1 MAFRRSRV
9 MRLLLGGVVLVIL
22 GAGAAAVAFHLAF
35 LRDLPDFRTLEDYR
49 PALTTTVLDRNG
61 IPIAEFYEYRRRVIP
76 LSEVPE
82 LVIHAFLAA
91 EDDAFYEH
99 SGVDYLSI
107 VRAAWAN
114 LRAGGE
120 TRQGAS
126 TITQQVVKQLL
137 LSPER
142 TYRRKIRELILA
154 RRIEER
160 FSKEEILF
168 LYLNQI
174 YFGSGAYGVSEA
186 AYTYFGKKVADL
198 DAAEAA
204 LLAGLPKAPSRYS
217 PFLHPVRGEE
227 RRLYVLNRMHEE
239 GFIDEA
245 THAESVAEP
254 LALQPPLEREAYE
267 TAAYFTEEVRKSLFD
282 RLGSDLV
289 LRGGLTVETS
299 LDLQLQKAAVEALAE
314 GLENLDHRQ
323 GYRGPVRRVE
333 PGEIEDERARL
344 AEENRLQPDEE
355 ELPDEEESPAEIPL
369 DRPLLGVVLSVDA
382 KNDSARVAF
391 APEIEASVVLDDVKW
406 ARPANPT
413 SYPWEVKS
421 IEKVFAVG
429 DVAWFIRES
438 NSSAPEEGD
447 AALETRVI
455 LDQEPEVQGALLSFD
470 VNNGDVLALAGGRDF
485 DESEFNRVT
494 QARRQ
499 PGSAFKPIIYAAALG
514 RDLTPASIIY
524 DSPVVYDDPE
534 SGLTWRPENYG
545 RRFLGR
551 LTMSEALARSINNAT
566 IHLLE
571 NVGIDYAMDFARRLG
586 IEAPLERN
594 LGLALGTN
602 PVSLLELT
610 RAYAVFPAGGR
621 EVKPRFVYRVT
632 DPEGNLLLEDLLL
645 GEPFEPEAGATAEE
659 GGENESGEDEVPSP
673 PPANVEADPEALPPG
688 QLIARTHAYL
698 ATDLLRGVV
707 NHPLGTGRKARVLGR
722 PVAGKTGT
730 TNDQG
735 DAWFIG
741 FSPDVATGVWVGYDE
756 KRVLGRGETGGRA
769 ALPIWIDFMDVALGG
784 RPPRDFEVPDGIVF
798 ARVDTKT
805 GLLASSQTET
815 SLFQAFLEG
824 TEPSEQAAAKT
835 STADERR
842 HLRLDF

>member
-1 MAFRRSRV
+1 MALRWSRV
-9 MRLLLGGVVLVIL
+9 MRLLLAGVVLIVL
-22 GAGAAAVAFHLAF
+22 GAGAAAFAFYLTF

-61 IPIAEFYEYRRRVIP
+61 IPIAEFYEYRRRLIP

-82 LVIHAFLAA
+82 GVIHAFLAA
-91 EDDAFYEH
+91 EDDTFYEH
-99 SGVDYLSI
+99 SGIDYLSI

-126 TITQQVVKQLL
+126 TITQQMVKQLL

-142 TYRRKIRELILA
+142 TYRRKIRELMLA

-174 YFGSGAYGVSEA
+174 YFGSGAYGVREA
-186 AYTYFGKKVADL
+186 AYTYFGKKVGDL
-198 DAAEAA
+198 DPSEAA

-217 PFLHPVRGEE
+217 PFLHPERGDE
-227 RRLYVLNRMHEE
+227 RRLYVLDRMHQE
-239 GFIDEA
+239 GFIDDA
-245 THAESVAEP
+245 TYAESVAKP
-254 LALQPPLEREAYE
+254 LVLQPPLEREAYQ

-299 LDLQLQKAAVEALAE
+299 LDLQLQEAAVKAVAE

-333 PGEIEDERARL
+333 PGEIEAERARL
-344 AEENRLQPDEE
+344 AEENQLQPD
-355 ELPDEEESPAEIPL
+355 DEETPAELPL

-382 KNDSARVAF
+382 KGDSARVAF
-391 APEIEASVVLDDVKW
+391 APGLESSVALEDVKW
-406 ARPANPT
+406 ARPADPT
-413 SYPWEVKS
+413 GYPHDVKS
-421 IEKVFAVG
+421 IQKVFAVG
-429 DVAWFIRES
+429 DVVRFICES
-438 NSSAPEEGD
+438 TSTAKEEEG
-447 AALETRVI
+447 AVAETRV
-455 LDQEPEVQGALLSFD
+455 LLGQEPEVQGALLSFD
-470 VNNGDVLALAGGRDF
+470 LKSGDVLALVGGRDF
-485 DESEFNRVT
+485 EESEFNRVT

-514 RDLTPASIIY
+514 RGLTPASIIY
-524 DSPVVYDDPE
+524 DRPVVYDDPA
-534 SGLTWRPENYG
+534 SGITWRPENYG

-551 LTMSEALARSINNAT
+551 LTLSEALARSVNNAT
-566 IHLLE
+566 IHLLKD
-571 NVGIDYAMDFARRLG
+571 VGIDYVMEFARHLG

-594 LGLALGTN
+594 LSLALGSN

-621 EVKPRFVYRVT
+621 EVKPRFVYRVI
-632 DPEGNLLLEDLLL
+632 DSEGNLLLEDLLL
-645 GEPFEPEAGATAEE
+645 GEFFDPEMEATA
-659 GGENESGEDEVPSP
+659 GEDGEKESGEEKVRSP
-673 PPANVEADPEALPPG
+673 APADSEADPEALPPG

-707 NHPLGTGRKARVLGR
+707 NHPQGTGRRARSLGK

-741 FSPDVATGVWVGYDE
+741 FSPDVATGVWVGHDE
-756 KRVLGRGETGGRA
+756 KQVLGRGETGGRA
-769 ALPIWIDFMDVALGG
+769 ALPIWIDFMGAALRG

-798 ARVDTKT
+798 ARIDTKT

-824 TEPSEQAAAKT
+824 TEPREQSPARASAAE
-835 STADERR
+835 DQRD
-842 HLRLDF
+842 LRLDF

>member
-1 MAFRRSRV
+1 MALRWSRA
-9 MRLLLGGVVLVIL
+9 MRLLLGGVIL
-22 GAGAAAVAFHLAF
+22 LGLATGAAATAVYMAF

-49 PALTTTVLDRNG
+49 PALTTTVLDRTG
-61 IPIAEFYEYRRRVIP
+61 ILIGEFYEYRRRVIP
-76 LSEVPE
+76 LSEVPR
-82 LVIHAFLAA
+82 LVIQAFLAA
-91 EDDAFYEH
+91 EDDTFYEH

-126 TITQQVVKQLL
+126 TITQQMVKQLL
-137 LSPER
+137 LSPEQ

-174 YFGSGAYGVSEA
+174 YFGSGAYGISEA
-186 AYTYFGKKVADL
+186 AHTYFGKEVAGL
-198 DAAEAA
+198 TVTEAA

-217 PFLHPVRGEE
+217 PFLHPPRAEE
-227 RRLYVLNRMHEE
+227 RRLYVLHRMRQE
-239 GFIDEA
+239 GFIDELSYA
-245 THAESVAEP
+245 ASVAEVP
-254 LALQPPLEREAYE
+254 VLRPSPEREAYQ
-267 TAAYFTEEVRKSLFD
+267 TAAYFAEEVRKVLFD
-282 RLGSDLV
+282 QLGSDLV
-289 LRGGLTVETS
+289 LHGGLTVETS
-299 LDLQLQKAAVEALAE
+299 LDLRLQEAAVEALGE
-314 GLENLDHRQ
+314 GLQNLDHRQ

-333 PGEIEDERARL
+333 PGDIEAERVAL
-344 AEENRLQPDEE
+344 AEENELVPDEAGLPV
-355 ELPDEEESPAEIPL
+355 ELPP

-391 APEIEASVVLDDVKW
+391 SPEIESTLSLDDVKW
-406 ARPANPT
+406 ARPADPT
-413 SYPWEVKS
+413 SYPRDVKS
-421 IEKVFAVG
+421 IETVFAVG
-429 DVAWFIRES
+429 DVARFLRKPDAP
-438 NSSAPEEGD
+438 APEGD
-447 AALETRVI
+447 EAAPAVRVT
-455 LDQEPEVQGALLSFD
+455 LYQEPEVQGALLCFD
-470 VNNGDVLALAGGRDF
+470 VNDGDVLALVGGRDF

-524 DSPVVYDDPE
+524 DRPVVYEDPE
-534 SGLTWRPENYG
+534 SGFTWRPENYG

-551 LTMSEALARSINNAT
+551 LTMGEALARSVNNAT
-566 IHLLE
+566 IHLLKD
-571 NVGIDYAMDFARRLG
+571 VGIDYVMEFARRIG

-594 LGLALGTN
+594 LGLALGSN

-621 EVKPRFVYRVT
+621 EVKPRFIHRVL
-632 DPEGNLLLEDLLL
+632 DREGEVLLEDLLL
-645 GEPFEPEAGATAEE
+645 GQVSTPEVGATGFEE
-659 GGENESGEDEVPSP
+659 KGNRSGEDQRLSGA
-673 PPANVEADPEALPPG
+673 PADDVEWRETDSEALPPR
-688 QLIARTHAYL
+688 QLIAKTHAYL

-707 NHPLGTGRKARVLGR
+707 NHPRGTGRRARSLGK

-735 DAWFIG
+735 DAWFVG

-769 ALPIWIDFMDVALGG
+769 ALPIWIDYMSAALQD
-784 RPPRDFEVPDGIVF
+784 RPARDFEVPDGIVF
-798 ARVDTKT
+798 ARVDTRT

-824 TEPSEQAAAKT
+824 TEPREQSAA
-835 STADERR
+835 TATGGEDERR
-842 HLRLDF
+842 LRLDF

>member
-1 MAFRRSRV
+1 MALRGSRV
-9 MRLLLGGVVLVIL
+9 IRLILAAIVLILL
-22 GAGAAAVAFHLAF
+22 GAGAAAFAFYLTF
-35 LRDLPDFRTLEDYR
+35 VRDLPDFRTLEDYR

-61 IPIAEFYEYRRRVIP
+61 TPIAEFYEYRRRLIP

-82 LVIHAFLAA
+82 GVIHAFLAA
-91 EDDAFYEH
+91 EDDTFYEH
-99 SGVDYLSI
+99 SGIDYLSI

-126 TITQQVVKQLL
+126 TITQQMVKQLL
-137 LSPER
+137 LTPER
-142 TYRRKIRELILA
+142 TYRRKIRELVLA

-174 YFGSGAYGVSEA
+174 YFGSGAYGIREA
-186 AYTYFGKKVADL
+186 AYTYFGKEVGDL
-198 DAAEAA
+198 DPSQAAM
-204 LLAGLPKAPSRYS
+204 LAGLPKAPSRYS
-217 PFLHPVRGEE
+217 PFLHPERGDE
-227 RRLYVLNRMHEE
+227 RRIYVLDRMHQE
-239 GFIDEA
+239 GFIDDG
-245 THAESVAEP
+245 TYAESRAKP
-254 LALQPPLEREAYE
+254 LALQSPLEREAYE
-267 TAAYFTEEVRKSLFD
+267 TAAYFTEEVRKTLFD

-299 LDLQLQKAAVEALAE
+299 LDLQLQEAAMEAVAE

-333 PGEIEDERARL
+333 PGEIEAERARL
-344 AEENRLQPDEE
+344 AEENQLQPD
-355 ELPDEEESPAEIPL
+355 DEESLAELPL

-382 KNDSARVAF
+382 KSDSARVAF
-391 APEIEASVVLDDVKW
+391 APELERSVALEDVKW
-406 ARPANPT
+406 ARPADPT
-413 SYPWEVKS
+413 GYPRDVKS

-429 DVAWFIRES
+429 DVARFICEARSE
-438 NSSAPEEGD
+438 AKTEGD
-447 AALETRVI
+447 APPETRV
-455 LDQEPEVQGALLSFD
+455 LLAQEPEVQGALLSFE
-470 VNNGDVLALAGGRDF
+470 VKTGDVLALVGGRDF
-485 DESEFNRVT
+485 EESEFNRVT

-514 RDLTPASIIY
+514 RDVTPASIIY
-524 DSPVVYDDPE
+524 DRPVVYEDPE
-534 SGLTWRPENYG
+534 SGFTWRPENYG

-551 LTMSEALARSINNAT
+551 LILGEALARSVNNAT
-566 IHLLE
+566 IHLLKD
-571 NVGIDYAMDFARRLG
+571 VGIDYVMEFARLLG

-594 LGLALGTN
+594 LSLALGSN

-610 RAYAVFPAGGR
+610 RAYAVFPAGGW

-632 DPEGNLLLEDLLL
+632 DAEGNVLLEDLLL
-645 GEPFEPEAGATAEE
+645 GEAFDPEMEAGAD
-659 GGENESGEDEVPSP
+659 ENGEDEPGEEEVRSP
-673 PPANVEADPEALPPG
+673 APADDEADPEALPPG
-688 QLIARTHAYL
+688 QLIAGTHAYL

-707 NHPLGTGRKARVLGR
+707 NHPRGTGRKARSLGK

-741 FSPDVATGVWVGYDE
+741 FSPDIATGVWVGHDE

-769 ALPIWIDFMDVALGG
+769 ALPIWIDFMSTALRD
-784 RPPRDFEVPDGIVF
+784 RPTRDFAVPDGIVF
-798 ARVDTKT
+798 ARIDTKT

-824 TEPSEQAAAKT
+824 TEPREQSPASASAT
-835 STADERR
+835 EDQRR
-842 HLRLDF
+842 LRLDF

>member
-1 MAFRRSRV
+1 MALRRSRAR
-9 MRLLLGGVVLVIL
+9 RLLLGGVILAGL
-22 GAGAAAVAFHLAF
+22 GAGAAAVAFYLAF
-35 LRDLPDFRTLEDYR
+35 LRDLPDFRTLKDYR
-49 PALTTTVLDRNG
+49 PPLTTTVLDRNG

-76 LSEVPE
+76 LPEVPE
-82 LVIHAFLAA
+82 PVIQAFLAA
-91 EDDAFYEH
+91 EDDTFYEH
-99 SGVDYLSI
+99 SGIDYLSI

-126 TITQQVVKQLL
+126 TITQQMVKQLL

-168 LYLNQI
+168 LYLSQI
-174 YFGSGAYGVSEA
+174 YFGGGAYGVGEA

-198 DAAEAA
+198 EPGEAA

-217 PFLHPVRGEE
+217 PLLHPERAEE
-227 RRLYVLNRMHEE
+227 RRRYVLSRMRQE

-245 THAESVAEP
+245 TYAESVAAP
-254 LALQPPLEREAYE
+254 PALQPPLEREAYE
-267 TAAYFTEEVRKSLFD
+267 KAAYFAEEVRKSLFEQ
-282 RLGSDLV
+282 LGSDLV
-289 LRGGLTVETS
+289 LRGGLIVETS
-299 LDLQLQKAAVEALAE
+299 LDLQLQKAAVEALRE

-323 GYRGPVRRVE
+323 GYRGPVRHVE
-333 PGEIEDERARL
+333 PGEIEAERVRL
-344 AEENRLQPDEE
+344 AEENQLEPDEAGLPV
-355 ELPDEEESPAEIPL
+355 ELPL
-369 DRPLLGVVLSVDA
+369 DRPLLGVVLSVDRES
-382 KNDSARVAF
+382 DSARVAF
-391 APEIEASVVLDDVKW
+391 APGIEGSVALEDVKW
-406 ARPANPT
+406 ARPADPT
-413 SYPWEVKS
+413 RYPWDVKS
-421 IEKVFAVG
+421 IDRVFAVG
-429 DVAWFIRES
+429 DVAQFIRDADSAAREADDA
-438 NSSAPEEGD
+438 APEV
-447 AALETRVI
+447 RII
-455 LDQEPEVQGALLSFD
+455 LYQEPEVQGALLSL
-470 VNNGDVLALAGGRDF
+470 VGGRDF

-514 RDLTPASIIY
+514 RGLTPASIIY

-534 SGLTWRPENYG
+534 SGFTWRPENYG

-551 LTMSEALARSINNAT
+551 LTMGEALARSINNAT

-571 NVGIDYAMDFARRLG
+571 EVGIDYAMEFSRRLG
-586 IEAPLERN
+586 IEAPLQRN
-594 LGLALGTN
+594 LSLALGSN
-602 PVSLLELT
+602 AVSLLELT
-610 RAYAVFPAGGR
+610 RAYAVFPAQGR
-621 EVKPRFVYRVT
+621 GVKPRFVYRVL
-632 DPEGNLLLEDLLL
+632 DQDGNVLLEDLLL
-645 GEPFEPEAGATAEE
+645 GQTSTPEAGAATVE
-659 GGENESGEDEVPSP
+659 GDGSGEDELGSET
-673 PPANVEADPEALPPG
+673 PADDAGGKEAGPEALPPG
-688 QLIARTHAYL
+688 QLIAKTHAYL

-707 NHPLGTGRKARVLGR
+707 NHPRGTGRRARSLGR

-735 DAWFIG
+735 DAWFVG

-769 ALPIWIDFMDVALGG
+769 ALPIWIEFMDVALRG
-784 RPPRDFEVPDGIVF
+784 RPARDFEVPGGIVF
-798 ARVDTKT
+798 ARVDTKS

-824 TEPSEQAAAKT
+824 TEPREQGAATT
-835 STADERR
+835 SAAEDRR
-842 HLRLDF
+842 RLRLDF

>member
-1 MAFRRSRV
+1 
-9 MRLLLGGVVLVIL
+9 MRWLLGGIVLIVL
-22 GAGAAAVAFHLAF
+22 GAGAAGVAFYLAF

-61 IPIAEFYEYRRRVIP
+61 LPIGEFYEYRRQLIP

-82 LVIHAFLAA
+82 LVIQAFLAA
-91 EDDAFYEH
+91 EDDTFYEH
-99 SGVDYLSI
+99 SGIDYLSI

-126 TITQQVVKQLL
+126 TITQQMVKQLL

-186 AYTYFGKKVADL
+186 AYTYFGKRVVDL

-217 PFLHPVRGEE
+217 PLLHPERGEE
-227 RRLYVLNRMHEE
+227 RRLYVLSRMHQE
-239 GFIDEA
+239 GFIDDA
-245 THAESVAEP
+245 TYAASVAEP
-254 LALQPPLEREAYE
+254 TQLQPPEERDAYQV
-267 TAAYFTEEVRKSLFD
+267 AAYFTEEVRRSLFD

-289 LRGGLTVETS
+289 LRGGLTVETT
-299 LDLQLQKAAVEALAE
+299 LDLPLQKAAVEALAA

-333 PGEIEDERARL
+333 PGEIAVEVARL
-344 AEENRLQPDEE
+344 AEENQLQPDSEE
-355 ELPDEEESPAEIPL
+355 PSGEEESPGREAQPVELPL
-369 DRPLLGVVLSVDA
+369 DRPLLGVVLSVDE
-382 KNDSARVAF
+382 KGDSARVAF
-391 APEIEASVVLDDVKW
+391 APEIEGDVFLDDVKW
-406 ARPANPT
+406 ARPADPT
-413 SYPWEVKS
+413 RYPRDARS
-421 IEKVFAVG
+421 IGEVFAVG
-429 DVAWFIRES
+429 DVARFLCKP
-438 NSSAPEEGD
+438 SSTAPKEGE
-447 AALETRVI
+447 APPETRVT
-455 LDQEPEVQGALLSFD
+455 LAQVPDVQGALLSFD
-470 VNNGDVLALAGGRDF
+470 VNGGDVLALVGGRDF
-485 DESEFNRVT
+485 EESEFNRVT

-514 RDLTPASIIY
+514 RDFTPASIIY
-524 DSPVVYDDPE
+524 DRPVVYDDPQ
-534 SGLTWRPENYG
+534 SGFTWRPENYG

-551 LTMSEALARSINNAT
+551 LTMGEALARSVNNAT
-566 IHLLE
+566 IHLLKD
-571 NVGIDYAMDFARRLG
+571 VGIDYAMEFARQLG

-594 LGLALGTN
+594 LGLALGSN

-621 EVKPRFVYRVT
+621 EVKPRFVSRVI
-632 DPEGNLLLEDLLL
+632 DREGNLLLEDLLL
-645 GEPFEPEAGATAEE
+645 GESVVSEAEVTAEE
-659 GGENESGEDEVPSP
+659 SGEEGSGEEAPPSP
-673 PPANVEADPEALPPG
+673 APKESEAEPDALPPG
-688 QLIARTHAYL
+688 QLIAGTHAFL

-707 NHPLGTGRKARVLGR
+707 NHPRGTGRRARSLGR

-756 KRVLGRGETGGRA
+756 KQVLGRGETGGRA
-769 ALPIWIDFMDVALGG
+769 ALPIWIDFMEAALDG
-784 RPPRDFEVPDGIVF
+784 RPPRDFEVPEGIVF
-798 ARVDTKT
+798 VRVDTKT

-824 TEPSEQAAAKT
+824 TEPREQSPARASASE
-835 STADERR
+835 DRR
-842 HLRLDF
+842 RLRLDF

>member
-1 MAFRRSRV
+1 MALRRSWV
-9 MRLLLGGVVLVIL
+9 IRLLLGGVVLIVL
-22 GAGAAAVAFHLAF
+22 GAGAAAIAFHLTF

-61 IPIAEFYEYRRRVIP
+61 IPIAEFYEYRRQVIP

-91 EDDAFYEH
+91 EDDSFYEH
-99 SGVDYLSI
+99 SGIDYLSI

-126 TITQQVVKQLL
+126 TITQQMVKQLL

-154 RRIEER
+154 RRIEQR

-168 LYLNQI
+168 LYLNQT
-174 YFGSGAYGVSEA
+174 YFGSGAYGISEA

-217 PFLHPVRGEE
+217 PFLHPERGEE
-227 RRLYVLNRMHEE
+227 RRLYVLGRMHEE

-245 THAESVAEP
+245 TYAESVAEP
-254 LALQPPLEREAYE
+254 LALTPPLEREAYE
-267 TAAYFTEEVRKSLFD
+267 TASYFTEEVRKTLFD

-289 LRGGLTVETS
+289 LHGGLTVETS
-299 LDLQLQKAAVEALAE
+299 LDLQLQKAAVQALAE

-344 AEENRLQPDEE
+344 AEENQLQPDEE
-355 ELPDEEESPAEIPL
+355 KLPDEEDLPAELPL

-391 APEIEASVVLDDVKW
+391 APDIESSVVLDDVKW
-406 ARPANPT
+406 ARPADPT
-413 SYPWEVKS
+413 SYPWDVKS

-429 DVAWFIRES
+429 DVAWFIRKS

-447 AALETRVI
+447 APLERQVI
-455 LDQEPEVQGALLSFD
+455 LYQEPEVQGALLSFD
-470 VNNGDVLALAGGRDF
+470 VNTGDVLALVGGRDF

-514 RDLTPASIIY
+514 RGFTPASIIY

-534 SGLTWRPENYG
+534 SGFTWRPENYG
-545 RRFLGR
+545 RHFLGR
-551 LTMSEALARSINNAT
+551 LTMGEALARSVNNAT

-571 NVGIDYAMDFARRLG
+571 NVGIDYAMDFARLLG
-586 IEAPLERN
+586 IKAPLERN
-594 LGLALGTN
+594 LGLALGSN

-621 EVKPRFVYRVT
+621 EVKPRFIHRVT
-632 DPEGNLLLEDLLL
+632 DRDGNLLLEDVLL
-645 GEPFEPEAGATAEE
+645 GEIFDPEAGATAE
-659 GGENESGEDEVPSP
+659 GSGENESGEDEVRSP
-673 PPANVEADPEALPPG
+673 APADGEAVPEALPPD
-688 QLIARTHAYL
+688 QLIARTQAYL

-707 NHPLGTGRKARVLGR
+707 NHPHGTGRKARVLGR

-741 FSPDVATGVWVGYDE
+741 FSPDIATGVWVGYDE

-769 ALPIWIDFMDVALGG
+769 ALPIWIDFMHVALGS

-835 STADERR
+835 SAADERR
-842 HLRLDF
+842 RLRLDF

>member
-1 MAFRRSRV
+1 MRV
-9 MRLLLGGVVLVIL
+9 LLGGVILAGL
-22 GAGAAAVAFHLAF
+22 GAGAAAVAFYLAF
-35 LRDLPDFRTLEDYR
+35 LRDLPDFRTLEDYQ
-49 PALTTTVLDRNG
+49 PPVTSTVLDRNG
-61 IPIAEFYEYRRRVIP
+61 VPIAEFYEYRRRVIP
-76 LSEVPE
+76 LPEVPE
-82 LVIHAFLAA
+82 LVIQAFLAA

-107 VRAAWAN
+107 LRAAWAN

-126 TITQQVVKQLL
+126 TITQQMVKQLL

-174 YFGSGAYGVSEA
+174 YFGSGAYGISEA
-186 AYTYFGKKVADL
+186 AYTYFGKKVADVSPG
-198 DAAEAA
+198 EAA

-217 PFLHPVRGEE
+217 PLLHPERGEE
-227 RRLYVLNRMHEE
+227 RRRYVLGRMREE

-245 THAESVAEP
+245 TYAAAVSEP
-254 LALQPPLEREAYE
+254 PILQPPPEREAYE
-267 TAAYFTEEVRKSLFD
+267 KAAYFAEEVRKTLVD

-289 LRGGLTVETS
+289 LHAGLTVETT
-299 LDLQLQKAAVEALAE
+299 LDIALQKAAVGAVAQ

-333 PGEIEDERARL
+333 TGEIEAERARL
-344 AEENRLQPDEE
+344 ADENQLEPEE
-355 ELPDEEESPAEIPL
+355 EGLPAELPL

-382 KNDSARVAF
+382 GNDSARVAF
-391 APEIEASVVLDDVKW
+391 APEIEGSVALEDVKW
-406 ARPANPT
+406 ARPADPT
-413 SYPWEVKS
+413 TYPRDVKS
-421 IEKVFAVG
+421 IETVFSVG
-429 DVAWFIRES
+429 DVTRFIRVAD
-438 NSSAPEEGD
+438 SAPPKEED
-447 AALETRVI
+447 AAPEVRVA
-455 LDQEPEVQGALLSFD
+455 LYQEPEVQGALLCFE
-470 VNNGDVLALAGGRDF
+470 VTGGDVLALVGGRDF

-514 RDLTPASIIY
+514 RDFTPASIVY
-524 DSPVVYDDPE
+524 DRPVVYDDPE
-534 SGLTWRPENYG
+534 SGFTWRPENYG

-551 LTMSEALARSINNAT
+551 LTVGEALARSVNNAT
-566 IHLLE
+566 IHLLKD
-571 NVGIDYAMDFARRLG
+571 VGIDYAMDFARHLG

-594 LGLALGTN
+594 LSLALGSN

-610 RAYAVFPAGGR
+610 RAYAVFPAQGR
-621 EVKPRFVYRVT
+621 EVKPRFIHRVL
-632 DPEGNLLLEDLLL
+632 DRDGNVLLEDLRL
-645 GEPFEPEAGATAEE
+645 GESAVPEADASTLEE
-659 GGENESGEDEVPSP
+659 QGEESGEEELRPET
-673 PPANVEADPEALPPG
+673 PADTTEGSEADVEVLPPG
-688 QLIARTHAYL
+688 QLISETHAYL

-707 NHPLGTGRKARVLGR
+707 KHPRGTGRRARSLGR

-735 DAWFIG
+735 DAWFVG

-769 ALPIWIDFMDVALGG
+769 ALPIWIDFMEVALGN
-784 RPPRDFEVPDGIVF
+784 RRARDFEVPDGIVF
-798 ARVDTKT
+798 ARVDTKS

-824 TEPSEQAAAKT
+824 TEPLEQ
-835 STADERR
+835 STATTSPSEDRR
-842 HLRLDF
+842 RLRLDF

>member
-1 MAFRRSRV
+1 MQ
-9 MRLLLGGVVLVIL
+9 LLLGGVVLAGL
-22 GAGAAAVAFHLAF
+22 GAGAGAVAFYLAF

-49 PALTTTVLDRNG
+49 PALTTAVVDRNG
-61 IPIAEFYEYRRRVIP
+61 IPIGEFYEYRRRLTP

-82 LVIHAFLAA
+82 LVIQAFLAA
-91 EDDAFYEH
+91 EDDTFYEH
-99 SGVDYLSI
+99 SGIDYLSI

-126 TITQQVVKQLL
+126 TITQQMVKQLL

-142 TYRRKIRELILA
+142 TYQRKIRELILA

-160 FSKEEILF
+160 FSKDEILF

-186 AYTYFGKKVADL
+186 AYSYFGKKVADL

-217 PFLHPVRGEE
+217 PFLHPERCEE
-227 RRLYVLNRMHEE
+227 RRRYVLNRMRQE
-239 GFIDEA
+239 GYIDEA
-245 THAESVAEP
+245 TRAASVARP
-254 LALQPPLEREAYE
+254 FALQPPLEREAYE
-267 TAAYFTEEVRKSLFD
+267 KTAYFTEEVRKTLFD

-299 LDLQLQKAAVEALAE
+299 LDLQVQKAAVEALGE

-333 PGEIEDERARL
+333 PGDIEAERVRL
-344 AEENRLQPDEE
+344 AQENQLEPDEE
-355 ELPDEEESPAEIPL
+355 GLPAELPV

-382 KNDSARVAF
+382 SNDSARVAF
-391 APEIEASVVLDDVKW
+391 GPGIERSVVLDDVKW
-406 ARPANPT
+406 ARPADPT
-413 SYPWEVKS
+413 TYPRDVKS

-429 DVAWFIRES
+429 DVARFTREPDS
-438 NSSAPEEGD
+438 TAPEGD
-447 AALETRVI
+447 DPDPELPVT
-455 LDQEPEVQGALLSFD
+455 LYQEPEVQGALLSFD
-470 VNNGDVLALAGGRDF
+470 LQSGDVLALVGGRDF
-485 DESEFNRVT
+485 EESEFNRVT

-514 RDLTPASIIY
+514 RELTPASIIY
-524 DSPVVYDDPE
+524 DRPVVYDDPE
-534 SGLTWRPENYG
+534 SGFTWRPENYG

-551 LTMSEALARSINNAT
+551 LTMGEALARSVNNAT
-566 IHLLE
+566 IHLLKD
-571 NVGIDYAMDFARRLG
+571 VGIDYVMEFARLLG

-594 LGLALGTN
+594 LSLALGSN

-610 RAYAVFPAGGR
+610 RAYAVFPAQGR
-621 EVKPRFVYRVT
+621 EVKPRFIYRVL
-632 DPEGNLLLEDLLL
+632 DREGNVLLEDLLL
-645 GEPFEPEAGATAEE
+645 GQVSTPEVEATAFEGDRNQSGEE
-659 GGENESGEDEVPSP
+659 GIRSEAPSDDSGGSEHHPG
-673 PPANVEADPEALPPG
+673 ALPPG
-688 QLIARTHAYL
+688 QLIAETHAYL

-707 NHPLGTGRKARVLGR
+707 NHPRGTGRKARSLRR

-735 DAWFIG
+735 DAWFVG
-741 FSPDVATGVWVGYDE
+741 FSPDLATGVWVGYDE

-769 ALPIWIDFMDVALGG
+769 ALPIWIDFMDVALRG
-784 RPPRDFEVPDGIVF
+784 RPARDFEVPDGIVF

-824 TEPSEQAAAKT
+824 TEPREQSAAKT
-835 STADERR
+835 SAADERR
-842 HLRLDF
+842 RLRLDF

>member
-1 MAFRRSRV
+1 MPLRRSRV
-9 MRLLLGGVVLVIL
+9 MRLLLGGIILIVL

-61 IPIAEFYEYRRRVIP
+61 LPIAEFYEYRRRVIP
-76 LSEVPE
+76 LAEVPE
-82 LVIHAFLAA
+82 LVIQAFLAA
-91 EDDAFYEH
+91 EDDTFYEH

-137 LSPER
+137 LTPER

-174 YFGSGAYGVSEA
+174 YFGSGAYGISEA
-186 AYTYFGKKVADL
+186 AYTYFGKKVADVSPG
-198 DAAEAA
+198 EAA
-204 LLAGLPKAPSRYS
+204 MLAGLPKAPSRYS
-217 PFLHPVRGEE
+217 PFLDPERGEE
-227 RRLYVLNRMHEE
+227 RRRYVLGRMREE

-245 THAESVAEP
+245 TYTASVSESP
-254 LALQPPLEREAYE
+254 TLQPPPEREVYE
-267 TAAYFTEEVRKSLFD
+267 AAAYFAEEVRKTLVD

-289 LRGGLTVETS
+289 LHGGLAVETT
-299 LDLQLQKAAVEALAE
+299 LDIGLQKAAVEALAA

-333 PGEIEDERARL
+333 AGAIEAERARL
-344 AEENRLQPDEE
+344 AEENQLEPEE
-355 ELPDEEESPAEIPL
+355 EGLPAELPL

-382 KNDSARVAF
+382 GRKSARVAF
-391 APEIEASVVLDDVKW
+391 APEIEGLVALEDVKW
-406 ARPANPT
+406 ARPADPT
-413 SYPWEVKS
+413 SYPWDVKS
-421 IEKVFAVG
+421 IATVFSVG
-429 DVAWFIRES
+429 DVARFIRLAD
-438 NSSAPEEGD
+438 SAGPEETD
-447 AALETRVI
+447 AASEMRVN
-455 LDQEPEVQGALLSFD
+455 LYQEPEVQGAVLCFEVRS
-470 VNNGDVLALAGGRDF
+470 GDVLALVGGRDF

-499 PGSAFKPIIYAAALG
+499 PGSAFKPVIYAAALG
-514 RDLTPASIIY
+514 RGFTPASIVY
-524 DSPVVYDDPE
+524 DRPVVYDDPE
-534 SGLTWRPENYG
+534 SGFTWRPENYG

-551 LTMSEALARSINNAT
+551 LTLGEALARSVNNAT
-566 IHLLE
+566 IHLLKD
-571 NVGIDYAMDFARRLG
+571 VGIDYAMDFARHLG

-594 LGLALGTN
+594 LSLALGSN

-610 RAYAVFPAGGR
+610 RAYAVFPAQGR
-621 EVKPRFVYRVT
+621 EVKPRFVDRVL
-632 DPEGNLLLEDLLL
+632 DRDGNVLLEDLLL
-645 GEPFEPEAGATAEE
+645 GESAVPEDDASTVEEQGSGSLEEEPLPETPTDAAE
-659 GGENESGEDEVPSP
+659 GS
-673 PPANVEADPEALPPG
+673 EADAEMLPPG
-688 QLIARTHAYL
+688 QLISEAHAYL

-707 NHPLGTGRKARVLGR
+707 NHPRGTGGRARSLGR

-735 DAWFIG
+735 DAWFVG
-741 FSPDVATGVWVGYDE
+741 FSPDIATGVWVGYDE

-769 ALPIWIDFMDVALGG
+769 ALPIWIDFMEVALRN
-784 RPPRDFEVPDGIVF
+784 RPARDFVVPDGIVF

-805 GLLASSQTET
+805 GLLASSETET

-824 TEPSEQAAAKT
+824 TEPHEQ
-835 STADERR
+835 STATTSPAEQRR
-842 HLRLDF
+842 RLRLDF